1 MGRMSLIDRLLG
13 RDRGTGAASSA
24 ADTDTVR
31 KIVAR
36 LEAMPPERARHVAA
50 FAYVL
55 SRVAHADLDVS
66 HEESERMERIVQRL
80 GHLPEEQAVLVVEI
94 AKAQNRL
101 LGGTEDFLVTREF
114 AAIATPEERQE
125 LLEALFEVA
134 AADGS
139 ISSQE
144 EGRIKQIASELQFSH
159 GQYIEALAG
168 WREHREV
175 LRGLPGSGRMGS
187 CER

>member
-13 RDRGTGAASSA
+13 RDRGTGAASAA
-24 ADTDTVR
+24 ADTETVR

-66 HEESERMERIVQRL
+66 PEESERMERIVQRL
-80 GHLPEEQAVLVVEI
+80 GHLPEDQAVLVVEI

-114 AAIATPEERQE
+114 AAIATPEERRE

-175 LRGLPGSGRMGS
+175 LRGLPGRGDA

>member
-1 MGRMSLIDRLLG
+1 MSFLDRLFG
-13 RDRGTGAASSA
+13 RAPGGADAAASSS
-24 ADTDTVR
+24 ADTETVR

-36 LEAMPPERARHVAA
+36 LEALPAERARFVAA

-55 SRVAHADLDVS
+55 SRVADADLEVTRA
-66 HEESERMERIVQRL
+66 ETARMEEIVHRL

-101 LGGTEDFLVTREF
+101 FGGTEDFLVTREF
-114 AAIATPEERQE
+114 AAIATPEERRE
-125 LLEALFEVA
+125 LLAALFEVA
-134 AADGS
+134 AADGG

-144 EGRIKQIASELQFSH
+144 EARIKQIASELQFSH
-159 GQYIEALAG
+159 AQYIDALAG

-175 LRGLPGSGRMGS
+175 LRGLPGAQSAQ
-187 CER
+187 